1 MSRPKKRTENGR
13 LTKEA
18 AEIVIEMINEGVVE
32 GGLETF
38 GAGVIPAEFEKD
50 LSGDP
55 SGFQPY
61 FISAAGWFTRRLTF
75 EGLVSR
81 PEDVRHFEL
90 ESDRKEFKRRWRER
104 YPKEAKPETQVETKS
119 ESETELAYP
128 LFAKSRTNGGI
139 ILFTSRKTGVCLF
152 KGVSGNRYAEWA
164 DVWVSATDTNHWQY
178 LTFAEAQVEIFGEN
192 HD

>member
-1 MSRPKKRTENGR
+1 
-13 LTKEA
+13 
-18 AEIVIEMINEGVVE
+18 MINEGVVE
-32 GGLETF
+32 GGLKTF
-38 GAGVIPAEFEKD
+38 GVGVIPAEFEKD
-50 LSGDP
+50 LSGNP
-55 SGFQPY
+55 SDFQPY

-90 ESDRKEFKRRWRER
+90 ESDRKECKRRWRER
-104 YPKEAKPETQVETKS
+104 YPKEVKPETQVETNS
-119 ESETELAYP
+119 ESEIKLTYP
-128 LFAKSRTNGGI
+128 LFAKSRTNGAV
-139 ILFTSRKTGVCLF
+139 ILFTSQKTGVCLF

-164 DVWVSATDTNHWQY
+164 EVWVSATDTGHWQY